1 MQIQSFALGLRTVS
15 GFLPYAKKLAD
26 DEIKFLWLLIP
37 QQVKDDVSDEVWAY
51 ACNQRLLD
59 PNPDKEQA
67 LHLQLLKY
75 VYRVRD
81 GQPAFDWGFKEDLPQ
96 RMKAGAVFQG
106 PTSMQGHQELASAQD
121 GSTHQ
126 LLQGLIQ

>member
-96 RMKAGAVFQG
+96 RMSAGAVFQG
-106 PTSMQGHQELASAQD
+106 QVTTQPMLTAVDNGPTH
-121 GSTHQ
+121 H
-126 LLQGLIQ
+126 LLQGLM

>member
-26 DEIKFLWLLIP
+26 DEIKFIWLLIP
-37 QQVKDDVSDEVWAY
+37 QHVKDDVSDEMWAY

-81 GQPAFDWGFKEDLPQ
+81 GQPAFDWGLKEDLPQ

-106 PTSMQGHQELASAQD
+106 QQTTQPAQLLGDDGPTH
-121 GSTHQ
+121 H
-126 LLQGLIQ
+126 LLQGLI

>member
-59 PNPDKEQA
+59 PNPDKDQA

-106 PTSMQGHQELASAQD
+106 QQATQPAFLPVDDGPTHY
-121 GSTHQ
+121 
-126 LLQGLIQ
+126 LLQGLT

>member
-106 PTSMQGHQELASAQD
+106 QQATQPAFLPVDDGPTH
-121 GSTHQ
+121 H
-126 LLQGLIQ
+126 LLQGLT

>member
-106 PTSMQGHQELASAQD
+106 QQAAQPALLPVDDGPTNH
-121 GSTHQ
+121 
-126 LLQGLIQ
+126 LLQGLL